1 MKKITTRSRLINI
14 LQFFPP
20 VFLILTLTACA
31 IGNRVNLEN
40 YIGLYEVVE
49 SKCDV
54 AEGSINPC
62 EDIHFFELV
71 KGQFMGIKDS
81 ELAYVFWSG
90 DSKIDPELQYASF
103 LVEHNGE
110 AKMHDGKLWLN
121 ETDDSQEYLGFS
133 GGKLTTYYAKYSVGN
148 KGDTRTIQYMLKP
161 VSRESLPHVRL
172 IYPGNK

>member
-1 MKKITTRSRLINI
+1 MKKITTRSCLINI

-20 VFLILTLTACA
+20 VFLVLTLTACA
-31 IGNRVNLEN
+31 TGNPVNLEN

-62 EDIHFFELV
+62 ADTHFFELV
-71 KGQFMGIKDS
+71 KGQFMGVKDS

-103 LVEHNGE
+103 LVEHNDA
-110 AKMHDGKLWLN
+110 AKIHDGKLWLN
-121 ETDDSQEYLGFS
+121 EDGESQEYLGFS
-133 GGKLTTYYAKYSVGN
+133 GSKLTTYYAKYSVGN
-148 KGDTRTIQYMLKP
+148 KGETRTIQYTLKL
-161 VSRESLPHVRL
+161 VSRDSLSHVRL